1 MVKGKKYI
9 VKENFNLTH
18 LYTSPDTWQFEQGEE
33 WEVKSVN
40 RSKKVITLTKYIHSR
55 MIMKLTFE
63 MFEKYFVEKDYIK
76 LTCDDNY
83 FPKTPNPERVV
94 EDFVVF

>member
-1 MVKGKKYI
+1 MIKGQKYI

-18 LYTSPDTWQFEQGEE
+18 LYTAPDTWQVHQGDE

-40 RSKKVITLTKYIHSR
+40 RSKKVITLTKYEHAR

-63 MFEKYFVEKDYIK
+63 MFEKYFVEK
-76 LTCDDNY
+76 
-83 FPKTPNPERVV
+83 E
-94 EDFVVF
+94 

>member
-1 MVKGKKYI
+1 MIKGQKYI

-18 LYTSPDTWQFEQGEE
+18 LYTVPDTWQVCQGEE

-40 RSKKVITLTKYIHSR
+40 RSKKVITLTKYEHAR

-63 MFEKYFVEKDYIK
+63 MFEKYFIEKDYIK
-76 LTCDDNY
+76 LTSDDY
-83 FPKTPNPERVV
+83 RFPKTPRPEMFY
-94 EDFVVF
+94 EK

>member
-1 MVKGKKYI
+1 MFESTLINSVLAVI
-9 VKENFNLTH
+9 LTV
-18 LYTSPDTWQFEQGEE
+18 LVCF
-33 WEVKSVN
+33 
-40 RSKKVITLTKYIHSR
+40 VISTLLPGIERKYIHAR

-76 LTCDDNY
+76 LTSDDNG